1 MVDFSNIAAQAVPAD
16 KTREYFF
23 DVLVGEPSIITKAAH
38 DTNPA
43 FLDERLRL
51 STERAKKLAAE
62 PRKPSSGEPT
72 VEDYKREIDEGRDA
86 DCRLIAAV
94 CATGWGTAPKDAK
107 GKEVAFSEENCL
119 AFLRAL
125 PIYVLDPFRAYVQN
139 IYNFIDRP
147 KLDSGE
153 SAALGESS
161 PGS

>member
-23 DVLVGEPSIITKAAH
+23 DVIVGEPSIITRPAH

-51 STERAKKLAAE
+51 ATERASKLANE
-62 PRKPSSGEPT
+62 PRKPNSGTPT
-72 VEDYKREIDEGRDA
+72 VDDYKREIEEGREA
-86 DCRLIAAV
+86 DRRLISSV
-94 CATGWGTAPKDAK
+94 CATGWGTPPKDAK
-107 GKEVAFSEENCL
+107 GKDVKFSEENCL

-125 PIYVLDPFRAYVQN
+125 PDYILDPFRAYVQN
-139 IYNFIDRP
+139 IYNFHERP
-147 KLDSGE
+147 KLTEADG
-153 SAALGESS
+153 AALGESS